1 MDFLND
7 PRRAQIEPMDDFLR
21 TWARWGRFR
30 PIRYASLTYRVMCWL
45 RDHSKEV
52 QQIREGFVTGER
64 IRYYERDEDC
74 EKIALKVEHYLR
86 KMFEDGKVA
95 EVERLRF
102 YYLKCSPEMP
112 VNRIAKRLGCSK
124 KKIDETI
131 KADLYLMSMY
141 WKD

>member
-21 TWARWGRFR
+21 TWARWGKFR

-52 QQIREGFVTGER
+52 QQIREGIVTGER

-74 EKIALKVEHYLR
+74 ERIALKVEHYLR
-86 KMFEDGKVA
+86 KMFESGMQE
-95 EVERLRF
+95 EVRTLKK
-102 YYLKCSPEMP
+102 YYLSSPEI
-112 VNRIAKRLGCSK
+112 NIGYLAKKLQCKPYQIENKVKDALYQLSK
-124 KKIDETI
+124 IWGD
-131 KADLYLMSMY
+131 
-141 WKD
+141 